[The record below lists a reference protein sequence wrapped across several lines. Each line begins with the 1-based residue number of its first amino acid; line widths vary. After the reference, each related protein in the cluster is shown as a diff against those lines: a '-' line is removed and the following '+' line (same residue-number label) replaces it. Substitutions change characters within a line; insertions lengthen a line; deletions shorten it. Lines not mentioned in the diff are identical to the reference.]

1 MRLARFSLAGAFL
14 LMPLLLT
21 RAGEVALLKGDPIK
35 GDILSVNNA
44 EVVLSVAGEK
54 KTVPLA
60 NILKIDFQP
69 VAVINPST
77 KYSRAELTDGTVL
90 LASAWKIRKRDLTLK
105 LLSGPEVTIPL
116 QAVANLLNQAED
128 EKNRADWKSRTF
140 NNRGREAIVIKKG
153 DVISNIECT
162 LGEGDAEGKTIT
174 LAVIIDGE
182 PSTLKRTQTTAHG
195 FLFKTVLDP
204 KAPPVLCKLIDT
216 LGNIV
221 MVAEL
226 QPQEGGLKVITPAG
240 ASLEFRYTQI
250 ARLDYAKGKLD
261 YLSSLTPSKI
271 VAKSNLDEDTKPD
284 QWHIYKDTNLNKG
297 PLTLGG
303 VTYSSGLALKP
314 YAELTYELDGEY
326 REFSALVGLD
336 DNVSAVGKTI
346 LVVEGD
352 GRELVTV
359 EISADDKKRFR
370 PVTLNIKDV
379 QKLKIIVKAD
389 GEFDVARHL
398 DLADAKVS
406 K

>member
-14 LMPLLLT
+14 LLPFLLV

-35 GDILSVNNA
+35 GDIISVNNA
-44 EVVLSVAGEK
+44 EVVVSVAGAK
-54 KTVPLA
+54 KNVPLA
-60 NILKIDFQP
+60 NILKIDIQP
-69 VAVINPST
+69 VGAIAPGT
-77 KYSRAELTDGTVL
+77 KYSRAELTDGTIL
-90 LASAWKIRKRDLTLK
+90 LASDWKIRKRDLTLK
-105 LLSGPEVTIPL
+105 LLSGPEVTVPMKVVSNI
-116 QAVANLLNQAED
+116 LNRAED
-128 EKNRADWKSRTF
+128 EKNTADWKSRTF
-140 NNRGREAIVIKKG
+140 NNRGREAIVVKKG
-153 DVISNIECT
+153 EVISNIECT
-162 LGEGDAEGKTIT
+162 LGEGDAEGKTIA

-182 PSTLKRTQTTAHG
+182 PTTLKRVQNTAHG

-216 LGNIV
+216 LGNIIQV
-221 MVAEL
+221 SEI
-226 QPQEGGLKVITPAG
+226 QPNDAGLKVITPAG
-240 ASLEFRYTQI
+240 AALDFSFKQI

-261 YLSSLTPSKI
+261 YLSSLTPSKM

-284 QWHIYKDTNLNKG
+284 QWHVYKDTNLNKG

-314 YAELTYELDGEY
+314 FTELTYDLGGEY

-352 GRELVTV
+352 GRELLTV

-379 QKLKIIVKAD
+379 QKLKLTVKAD

-398 DLADAKVS
+398 DIADAKVS